1 MYFQI
6 HSDFNV
12 KVVTVADGSQ
22 KMLKGHTAPVLS
34 VTIDPKDQYIVSKLK
49 LQKKPWLN
57 K

>member
-49 LQKKPWLN
+49 LVKKP
-57 K
+57 